1 MKNFKMN
8 LKNILNQMMKN
19 YKIKYLILL
28 SLLI

>member
-8 LKNILNQMMKN
+8 LKSISNQMMKN